1 MSNVHIRNGKVNS
14 AIEIMQLK
22 HVILICSKLTLS
34 EYACE
39 KFGHSNSN
47 NTKIY
52 VGYKNC
58 RTIYFCTICWDSYL
72 HIIASDCLT
81 NSEDC

>member
-1 MSNVHIRNGKVNS
+1 MNVVYCIYKLRYIPECTNCTCRYNVNIRNDKVNS

-39 KFGHSNSN
+39 KLGHLQIAVAA
-47 NTKIY
+47 KILKY
-52 VGYKNC
+52 MLV
-58 RTIYFCTICWDSYL
+58 I
-72 HIIASDCLT
+72 
-81 NSEDC
+81 